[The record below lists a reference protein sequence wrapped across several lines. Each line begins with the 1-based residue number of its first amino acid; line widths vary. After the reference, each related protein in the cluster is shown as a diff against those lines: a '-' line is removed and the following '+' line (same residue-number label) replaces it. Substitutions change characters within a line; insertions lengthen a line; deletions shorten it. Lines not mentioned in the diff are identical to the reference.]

1 MLVCDTNA
9 IKTLG
14 DTMKTLTL
22 VALLSFAT
30 FSAMAEE
37 IPLMTQ
43 TQNQAESTK
52 IQQQIER
59 QNMQNEMNRKNAEM
73 QDGKG
78 LQVKTQTR
86 TQTQTQMH
94 IRAQDGSG
102 IGQNFGGGMQGGGMQ
117 GGGMK
122 HGGR

>member
-73 QDGKG
+73 QDGKLKLELKLKLKCTYEPKMEVESDKILVAVCKAG
-78 LQVKTQTR
+78 ACKAGV
-86 TQTQTQMH
+86 
-94 IRAQDGSG
+94 
-102 IGQNFGGGMQGGGMQ
+102 
-117 GGGMK
+117 
-122 HGGR
+122 